1 MTMIWHQALL
11 QVLLDGAAFGLK
23 LLAPLLRVIRGDNT
37 QMLQPHQ
44 GPPLRVWALHVW
56 VLMGPHK
63 VQVKSTVLSLTT
75 HANSRIYCGLWYG
88 RL

>member
-1 MTMIWHQALL
+1 MIWHQALL

-23 LLAPLLRVIRGDNT
+23 LLAPLLGVIRGDNT

-56 VLMGPHK
+56 VLMGP
-63 VQVKSTVLSLTT
+63 VQRCKPTVLSLTT
-75 HANSRIYCGLWYG
+75 QRK
-88 RL
+88 